1 MEVFKTIPA
10 TPLLEFHFPSSD
22 NKKKKKKVKSEH
34 ENMRINMFGSRF
46 TFLLLK
52 ITLDNFF
59 F

>member
-10 TPLLEFHFPSSD
+10 TPLLEFHFPSSRQQE
-22 NKKKKKKVKSEH
+22 KKKKVKSEH

>member
-46 TFLLLK
+46 LLLK
-52 ITLDNFF
+52 ITLDIFF

>member
-10 TPLLEFHFPSSD
+10 TPLLEFHSPSSD

-46 TFLLLK
+46 SLLK